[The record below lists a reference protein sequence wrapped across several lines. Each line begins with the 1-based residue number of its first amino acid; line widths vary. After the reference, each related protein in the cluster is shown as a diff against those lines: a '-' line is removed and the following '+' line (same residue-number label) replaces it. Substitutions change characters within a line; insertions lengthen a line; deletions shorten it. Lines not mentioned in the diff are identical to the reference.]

1 MTRRLYIGLISGT
14 SMDAIDAVLASFDDG
29 CSILAT
35 HSHPMSASTLE
46 KLRHLVLHP
55 DEAGLDQIGTLDTAL
70 GHEFAAAALALLETG
85 GVHPAGVHA
94 IGSHGQ
100 TVFHSPSGPL
110 PFTLQLGDPNI
121 VAVVTGIQTV
131 GDFRRRDIALGG
143 EGAPLVPAFHQAVFR
158 DESEPRVV
166 LNIGGIANVTVLIP
180 GAEVAGF
187 DTGPG
192 NTLMDAWARLKL
204 GQPYDR
210 GGEWAAAAS
219 VDEELLEALLLHPFF
234 GRSWPKSTGI
244 EDFNMGW
251 LQGILDDLRQPR
263 EPAVIQA
270 TLCALT
276 ARTAADAIRQ
286 ACPDPGTLFICG
298 GGAHN
303 LTLTRQIGEHLGD
316 WRLAP
321 TDDLGIGID
330 WVEAAAFAWLAHRN
344 LAGLPGNIPAVTG
357 ASREAVLG
365 SLFRG

>member
-1 MTRRLYIGLISGT
+1 MERIRREAALVKATRKLDDPRTDFLDGFIWPSQGPISGVYGSQRILNGKPRRPHFGVDVAGPVGT
-14 SMDAIDAVLASFDDG
+14 PVLAARSGRVMQMAEQFDLPIFTFVDTPGAFPGIGAEERGQAEAIARNLMEMAVL
-29 CSILAT
+29 
-35 HSHPMSASTLE
+35 
-46 KLRHLVLHP
+46 
-55 DEAGLDQIGTLDTAL
+55 
-70 GHEFAAAALALLETG
+70 ET
-85 GVHPAGVHA
+85 P
-94 IGSHGQ
+94 
-100 TVFHSPSGPL
+100 
-110 PFTLQLGDPNI
+110 I

-276 ARTAADAIRQ
+276 ARTAADASSWFVSP
-286 ACPDPGTLFICG
+286 AAST
-298 GGAHN
+298 
-303 LTLTRQIGEHLGD
+303 
-316 WRLAP
+316 
-321 TDDLGIGID
+321 
-330 WVEAAAFAWLAHRN
+330 AAATRASSRWACSVRPYKASQPPHPTIRRTRS
-344 LAGLPGNIPAVTG
+344 ARTWTVT
-357 ASREAVLG
+357 ASQIWPSVR
-365 SLFRG
+365 